1 VGLLEINQTK
11 HSLHL
16 R

>member
-16 R
+16 S